1 MKPIV
6 VDYRNRTISLSS
18 AFEKKAF
25 TPGTAE
31 YAQLQSVRVDFPDF
45 RLSTREFKTNTK
57 QDRHKGLTYK
67 FMREYITAHE
77 NAPSPVLE
85 VLEDMIGTFK
95 GHSLCKRYPTI
106 KAWFLNR
113 YPAYAEF
120 GMTADELAKWRVSQ
134 KQEEKV
140 TEPTALAPAIAEFSI
155 EPAAQ
160 EENLAEASN
169 ITELPTNA
177 GEDADLPKAANA

>member
-31 YAQLQSVRVDFPDF
+31 YAQLQSVRVDFPYF

-67 FMREYITAHE
+67 FMREYTGWIKYLTCLMR
-77 NAPSPVLE
+77 NGDPS
-85 VLEDMIGTFK
+85 
-95 GHSLCKRYPTI
+95 R
-106 KAWFLNR
+106 
-113 YPAYAEF
+113 
-120 GMTADELAKWRVSQ
+120 
-134 KQEEKV
+134 
-140 TEPTALAPAIAEFSI
+140 AIRGNTLSAIWEGSR
-155 EPAAQ
+155 
-160 EENLAEASN
+160 ASN
-169 ITELPTNA
+169 IMTL
-177 GEDADLPKAANA
+177 DY

>member
-6 VDYRNRTISLSS
+6 VDYRNRTISISS

-31 YAQLQSVRVDFPDF
+31 YAQLQAVRSDYPDY
-45 RLSTREFKTNTK
+45 RLDTRAFKTNTK
-57 QDRHKGLTYK
+57 QDRHKGLNYP
-67 FMREYITAHE
+67 FMREYISTHE
-77 NAPSPVLE
+77 KDPQPVLD
-85 VLEDMIGTFK
+85 VLEDMIGTSK

-106 KAWFLNR
+106 KAWFLKR

-120 GMTADELAKWRVSQ
+120 GMTADELAKWRESQ

-140 TEPTALAPAIAEFSI
+140 TELTSPDASTDEAKE
-155 EPAAQ
+155 EKPAA
-160 EENLAEASN
+160 
-169 ITELPTNA
+169 
-177 GEDADLPKAANA
+177 

>member
-1 MKPIV
+1 MK
-6 VDYRNRTISLSS
+6 NMTIDPTTSTIALSS
-18 AFEKKAF
+18 AFKKKAF
-25 TPGTAE
+25 TPGTTE
-31 YAQLQSVRVDFPDF
+31 YAEFMAVRREFHDYKLAV
-45 RLSTREFKTNTK
+45 REFKTNTK

-85 VLEDMIGTFK
+85 VLEDMIGTSK
-95 GHSLCKRYPTI
+95 GHSLGKRYPTI

-120 GMTADELAKWRVSQ
+120 GMTADELAKWRDSQ

-140 TEPTALAPAIAEFSI
+140 TELTSPDTSTDEAKE
-155 EPAAQ
+155 EKPAA
-160 EENLAEASN
+160 
-169 ITELPTNA
+169 
-177 GEDADLPKAANA
+177 

>member
-6 VDYRNRTISLSS
+6 VDYRNRAISLSS

-31 YAQLQSVRVDFPDF
+31 YAQLQAVRSDFPDF
-45 RLSTREFKTNTK
+45 RLDTREFKTNTK
-57 QDRHKGLTYK
+57 QDRHRGLTYK

-85 VLEDMIGTFK
+85 VLEDMIGTSK
-95 GHSLCKRYPTI
+95 GHSLGKRYPTI

-120 GMTADELAKWRVSQ
+120 GMTADKLAKWRESQ
-134 KQEEKV
+134 KREEKV
-140 TEPTALAPAIAEFSI
+140 TELTSPDTSTDEAKE
-155 EPAAQ
+155 EKPAA
-160 EENLAEASN
+160 
-169 ITELPTNA
+169 
-177 GEDADLPKAANA
+177 